1 MKGKGGKGYEIRRFC
16 DLARRSSDDF
26 RENYGHSE
34 LDSIAPFQRDEI
46 ILGRRVG
53 AGSFSSVYDIQD
65 FNLCPKQSDK
75 YTDEQAKKREATAK
89 SVMCGGKYVMK
100 CLNDKLEESDDEY
113 LFHCAAQDIA
123 FEAEMLAALSHPN
136 IVKLHSVV
144 DSQHNAFLDGASSF
158 FVILERL
165 ESTLADKIEDWA
177 NSFNPSRSFKSLRS
191 SFSSRV
197 VDKVD
202 AENKASTTSVDN
214 GSGRSL
220 GSRLRV
226 AASLASAV
234 DYLHSQGVIYRDL
247 KTDNVGFDRNG
258 NLKLFD
264 FGMARFMPRCL
275 RRRVRDDWL
284 RYSEI
289 MSLKKPY
296 AKYKQSKDLERAFA
310 RVDFK
315 TLAINR
321 RWPQPI
327 QDIIKRGLARDLWAR
342 PVMSNICKVLN
353 ECTSSKDLKLALPK
367 PCSYEDLQ
375 KLRSS
380 FRSASSI
387 QKRKNT
393 MHHSSWTSGTTAD
406 TNYEELLLKDGEK
419 WEQSLHDLGE

>member
-1 MKGKGGKGYEIRRFC
+1 M
-16 DLARRSSDDF
+16 
-26 RENYGHSE
+26 
-34 LDSIAPFQRDEI
+34 
-46 ILGRRVG
+46 G

-100 CLNDKLEESDDEY
+100 CLKDKLEESDDEY

-202 AENKASTTSVDN
+202 AENKASTTSVDD

-264 FGMARFMPRCL
+264 FGMARFMPRHGDACEDVFEMTGL
-275 RRRVRDDWL
+275 GTP
-284 RYSEI
+284 RY
-289 MSLKKPY
+289 
-296 AKYKQSKDLERAFA
+296 
-310 RVDFK
+310 
-315 TLAINR
+315 
-321 RWPQPI
+321 
-327 QDIIKRGLARDLWAR
+327 
-342 PVMSNICKVLN
+342 
-353 ECTSSKDLKLALPK
+353 TSPE
-367 PCSYEDLQ
+367 Y
-375 KLRSS
+375 S
-380 FRSASSI
+380 FISHI
-387 QKRKNT
+387 
-393 MHHSSWTSGTTAD
+393 TSRLM
-406 TNYEELLLKDGEK
+406 YIHFL
-419 WEQSLHDLGE
+419 